1 MSSPVVRE
9 RQYIV
14 SCAYQELEA
23 NPELLGELPC
33 NPPDMVPIVFEL
45 LKTVRSGLIDE
56 EYDGEPPSLR
66 LEDTCILQVEVI
78 RDVGLSRLKESSPT
92 SRSKLVESFVH
103 ILSTKFHVPEEK
115 HQTIIH
121 QIFKEVDRDS
131 QLRPLWPLNVI
142 VNNVTVQL
150 RLRPPPPSPVYFGA
164 FLGLLDLYTEYLSMI
179 TDNEEEG
186 LEIVGPDSLEA
197 KKQESCPICTDDF
210 EEKEDAA
217 PITRCSH
224 ASMFFIDVAFFA
236 GCTEIPC
243 VPCAVALLC
252 IKRES

>member
-45 LKTVRSGLIDE
+45 LKTVRSGFIDE
-56 EYDGEPPSLR
+56 EDEEPP
-66 LEDTCILQVEVI
+66 
-78 RDVGLSRLKESSPT
+78 K
-92 SRSKLVESFVH
+92 
-103 ILSTKFHVPEEK
+103 EK

-150 RLRPPPPSPVYFGA
+150 RLRPSPPPPSSPVYFGA

-179 TDNEEEG
+179 TDNEEVG

-197 KKQESCPICTDDF
+197 KKQESCPICMDDF

-217 PITRCSH
+217 PIARLLSFFHNQVSLHLEKHNARQGCSKGW
-224 ASMFFIDVAFFA
+224 FA
-236 GCTEIPC
+236 QWKVGDGKSVRIWSNKWLPLTTPS
-243 VPCAVALLC
+243 ALQRQNNNMEMVSDLMQF
-252 IKRES
+252 SA

>member
-23 NPELLGELPC
+23 NPDLLGELPC

-56 EYDGEPPSLR
+56 EDDEEPPGLR
-66 LEDTCILQVEVI
+66 LEDSRILQVEVI

-92 SRSKLVESFVH
+92 SRSELIESFVH

-131 QLRPLWPLNVI
+131 QLCPLRPLNVI

-150 RLRPPPPSPVYFGA
+150 RPPPSSPVYFGA

-197 KKQESCPICTDDF
+197 KKQESCPICMDDF

-217 PITRCSH
+217 PIAR
-224 ASMFFIDVAFFA
+224 
-236 GCTEIPC
+236 
-243 VPCAVALLC
+243 LLSCFHVFHRHC
-252 IKRES
+252 ILRWLHRNPLCPLCQSGESPFGEA

>member
-33 NPPDMVPIVFEL
+33 NPPDMVPIVFEF

-56 EYDGEPPSLR
+56 EDDEEPPSLR

-78 RDVGLSRLKESSPT
+78 RDVVG
-92 SRSKLVESFVH
+92 
-103 ILSTKFHVPEEK
+103 
-115 HQTIIH
+115 
-121 QIFKEVDRDS
+121 
-131 QLRPLWPLNVI
+131 
-142 VNNVTVQL
+142 
-150 RLRPPPPSPVYFGA
+150 LRPPPPPPPPPSSPVYFGA

-197 KKQESCPICTDDF
+197 KKQESCPICMDDF

-217 PITRCSH
+217 PIARLLSCFHVFHRHCILRWLHRIPLCPLCRCPSLH
-224 ASMFFIDVAFFA
+224 KKRKLEEMLSSSTPI
-236 GCTEIPC
+236 GPPSNIPR
-243 VPCAVALLC
+243 LT
-252 IKRES
+252 